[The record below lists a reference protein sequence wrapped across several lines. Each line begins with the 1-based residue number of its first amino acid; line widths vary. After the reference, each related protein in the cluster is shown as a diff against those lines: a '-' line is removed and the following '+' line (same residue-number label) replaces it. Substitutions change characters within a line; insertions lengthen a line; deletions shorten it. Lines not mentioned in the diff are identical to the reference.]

1 MKTTTMLALAAMTLA
16 PAAMA
21 QQTITNGAASFSLT
35 GITASATPWNSTT
48 LNQSA
53 NLLPDG
59 STPDWQT
66 SLNWGFRSS
75 VSNLV
80 NHFGSTNGLGSGAVV
95 TIAGDT
101 ASYNWTNAGPGAA
114 GIARVDA
121 NLSLRLVDLPGARTA
136 RLIQTFVLTARPEN
150 TSAQTFTIVNAAD
163 MDVLGTFAGN
173 VGSVQSGGVPGSIT
187 LQQQLGIDVATLSSP
202 NATAYEI
209 GLFGTVMPK
218 SRSSGTPLN
227 NTPAGAGTVTGDL
240 AMALSWTVTLNPGES
255 VTLTSVIETVPTP
268 GTAMILGMA
277 GLAAAR
283 RRRA

>member
-1 MKTTTMLALAAMTLA
+1 MKTTTMLALAAMTVA

-21 QQTITNGAASFSLT
+21 QQTITNGSASFSLT
-35 GITASATPWNSTT
+35 GLTATATPWNSATV
-48 LNQSA
+48 NQTA

-59 STPDWQT
+59 TTPDWQT

-75 VSNLV
+75 VTNLV
-80 NHFGSTNGLGSGAVV
+80 NHFGSINGLGSGATVS
-95 TIAGDT
+95 ISGDT
-101 ASYNWTNAGPGAA
+101 ANYNWTNAGPGAA

-121 NLSLRLVDLPGARTA
+121 QLSLRLVDLPGDRTA
-136 RLIQTFVLTARPEN
+136 RLVQSLVLTARSEN

-163 MDVLGTFAGN
+163 IDVFGTFGGN
-173 VGSVQSGGVPGSIT
+173 VGSVVSGGVPGSIT
-187 LQQQLGIDVATLSSP
+187 LQQQAGINAVTLSSP

-209 GLFGTVMPK
+209 GLFGGVMPK
-218 SRSSGTPLN
+218 ARNSGTALT

-255 VTLTSVIETVPTP
+255 VTLTSVIETIPTP